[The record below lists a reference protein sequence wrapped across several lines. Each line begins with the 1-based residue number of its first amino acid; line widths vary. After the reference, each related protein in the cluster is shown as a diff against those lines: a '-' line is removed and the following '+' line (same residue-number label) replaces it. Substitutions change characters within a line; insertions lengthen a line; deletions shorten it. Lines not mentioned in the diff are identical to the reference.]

1 MRIEVSRRSNCSVN
15 KTVSKPSNA
24 PLWVFLPNILVPDR
38 ALQTLTAEKQASTFA
53 GLPAGLLQSMA
64 RNAGPAYHEALGL
77 DRVEAWLLRYLDS
90 ESAAKFEQY
99 PAWAMLCA
107 DTEPEPAPDFTRF
120 WGSVG
125 CLEIERDGVR
135 FTPPEV
141 LQASKADVQAF
152 WTVVKPLLLQH
163 GWQLNSGNASVYS
176 GEGFH
181 CLLSNPV
188 PVPMEQASPWSVQG
202 IKLTDYL
209 PMTPECSD
217 WRRMWLNMQVE
228 LHNAEFN
235 RVREEKGLKPL
246 NALWFWGGGQAW
258 TAGNALPLV
267 KAVSEDGV
275 FDAAKMTDG
284 ADEAVNRFVFW
295 RKLLTQ
301 LPALALAPA
310 EKPDCV
316 YCVDFPGWGCGA
328 GVFKVL
334 EAEVLQPMRLA
345 GLAFNWVLL
354 GHSGWKTLGSNWL
367 NRFKFWQN
375 TPDWNI
381 LGEPEP
387 RDAPTEEDLHAA
399 WQRGQ
404 RDQDSIQAEWEGR

>member
-1 MRIEVSRRSNCSVN
+1 M
-15 KTVSKPSNA
+15 SKPSKA
-24 PLWVFLPNILVPDR
+24 PLWVFLPNILVPER
-38 ALQTLTAEKQASTFA
+38 ALQQLPQARRASAFA
-53 GLPAGLLQSMA
+53 GLPTGLMQSLA
-64 RNAGPAYHEALGL
+64 RNSRPEYIPADSL
-77 DRVEAWLLRYLDS
+77 DRVEAWLLRYLEG

-99 PAWAMLCA
+99 PAWAMLGLEDEA
-107 DTEPEPAPDFTRF
+107 EVQPFSHF

-141 LQASKADVQAF
+141 LQVSTADLQAF
-152 WTVVKPLLLQH
+152 WAVVKPLLLQH
-163 GWQLNSGNASVYS
+163 GWNLNTT
-176 GEGFH
+176 EGFH
-181 CLLSNPV
+181 TLLSNPV

-209 PMTPECSD
+209 PMTAECSD

-235 RVREEKGLKPL
+235 KAREVKGLKPL

-258 TAGNALPLV
+258 NADRPVPTV
-267 KAVSEDGV
+267 KSVSEDGV
-275 FDAAKMTDG
+275 FDAVKMTDG
-284 ADEAVNRFVFW
+284 ADEALNRFVFW
-295 RKLLTQ
+295 RQLLSL
-301 LPALALAPA
+301 LPALQPDSAGQSD

-316 YCVDFPGWGCGA
+316 YCVNFQGWGSRTE
-328 GVFKVL
+328 VFKLL

-345 GLAFNWVLL
+345 GIAFNWVLL
-354 GHSGWKTLGSNWL
+354 GQGGWKTLGSNWL

-375 TPDWNI
+375 TPDWMV
-381 LGEPEP
+381 LAEPEP
-387 RDAPTEEDLHAA
+387 DDAPTEEDLQEA

-404 RDQDSIQAEWEGR
+404 QDQDNIQAEWEGR